1 VGHVYVNATF
11 HGQKGKRVLDRLPVD
26 TGATYTILPP
36 SLADE
41 IGVFATPYK
50 IQLTLADMSRKT
62 ASVGL
67 AEVEVE
73 GRREPVEVAVV
84 ENGVPV
90 LGVQALE
97 VLGFEVNPV
106 KKKLERFRRIST
118 FRSSSLSAAYDLSR
132 KFFRYCGPVA
142 RAT

>member
-1 VGHVYVNATF
+1 MGHVYVSATF
-11 HGQKGKRVLDRLPVD
+11 HGEKGKRRLDRILVD

-41 IGVFATPYK
+41 IGVFATPYRTR
-50 IQLTLADMSRKT
+50 LTLADMSRKSAT
-62 ASVGL
+62 IGL

-73 GRREPVEVAVV
+73 GRREPVEIAVV
-84 ENGVPV
+84 DNGVPV

-106 KKKLERFRRIST
+106 TKKLE
-118 FRSSSLSAAYDLSR
+118 
-132 KFFRYCGPVA
+132 PVRDSGGLA
-142 RAT
+142 LAQLTILRGRQRMPD